1 MLFFKKQTIAK
12 LCLAL
17 LPQRPGNAVEVM
29 LSSVAPA
36 WPSDDP
42 SGNASPLFR
51 PPHEPFLTIAALLAD
66 FLLHGGAEGL
76 LTGPGCL
83 DPLLVPAKPGRP
95 SVLHHLVF
103 ECGEK
108 ALRLIFVVANHMA
121 AFGPEAGDEAHCL
134 ALLMRHLME
143 EAPPPAARLAFA
155 NWTALLTRAALSERH
170 DAAMR
175 AQVLAS
181 LWPALALTNAE
192 ATMVH
197 YLSWVCDLVR
207 LSGLD
212 AVRQHV
218 FATVGVWLERFLLLS
233 NQPAVRRAA
242 YALAEA
248 AVLAGATP
256 VVAVWLCP
264 AHQLSRLSPPLPSE
278 EVECPLVSH
287 LLSQLTEMLPRAAQ
301 IKKR

>member
-1 MLFFKKQTIAK
+1 M
-12 LCLAL
+12 
-17 LPQRPGNAVEVM
+17 M

-36 WPSDDP
+36 WPSDEH
-42 SGNASPLFR
+42 GVASPLFR
-51 PPHEPFLTIAALLAD
+51 SPHEPFLTIAAILSD

-76 LTGPGCL
+76 LTGEHSL
-83 DPLLVPAKPGRP
+83 DPLLVPPKPGRA
-95 SVLHHLVF
+95 SALHHLVY

-108 ALRLIFVVANHMA
+108 ALRLLFVVANHMA
-121 AFGPEAGDEAHCL
+121 AFGGGGAEAGDEAHCL
-134 ALLMRHLME
+134 AVLVRHLME
-143 EAPPPAARLAFA
+143 AAPLPTSRQAFA
-155 NWTALLTRAALSERH
+155 NLTALLTRAALSERH
-170 DAAMR
+170 GAAMR

-181 LWPALALTNAE
+181 LWPALARTNTE
-192 ATMVH
+192 AAVVH

-212 AVRQHV
+212 AVRLHV
-218 FATVGVWLERFLLLS
+218 FSTAGTWLERCLLLS

-248 AVLAGATP
+248 AVLGSASTVIP
-256 VVAVWLCP
+256 VWLCP

-278 EVECPLVSH
+278 ESECPLVSQ
-287 LLSQLTEMLPRAAQ
+287 LLGQLTEMLPRAGQ